1 MKTSDVDLLLCVEG
15 RSVSDDHWVGR
26 WARNLKTG
34 VLIDIGPPG
43 GEEGR
48 LRTKKR
54 VSEAVSKAERP
65 VVLVGYHSGVAAIV
79 MHAADGAV
87 GIKGALL
94 VAPPNLK
101 LIEDA
106 ELAKQSETAITNAPL
121 PFPSLVVASRTDP
134 RCSYDKAS
142 ELALAWGSHLVDAGD
157 AGQLD
162 VSSGHGPWPEGLM
175 RLGWFLKRLQ

>member
-1 MKTSDVDLLLCVEG
+1 MLVSDVDLLICVEG
-15 RSVSDDHWVGR
+15 RPLTDDHWVRR

-34 VLIDIGPPG
+34 VLVDIGPPG

-48 LRTKKR
+48 LRTKMR
-54 VSEAVSKAERP
+54 VAEAVTKAERP
-65 VVLVGYHSGVAAIV
+65 VLLVGYHSGVAAIA
-79 MHAADGAV
+79 MRAADGAE
-87 GIKGALL
+87 GIKGAFL
-94 VAPPNLK
+94 VAPPNIK

-106 ELAKQSETAITNAPL
+106 AEAEKSETAITNAPF

-134 RCSYDKAS
+134 RCSYEKAS

-157 AGQLD
+157 AGQID

-175 RLGWFLKRLQ
+175 RLGWFLKRL